1 MTLDFEPISLARQE
15 EYHTA
20 LTGCPQLLTS
30 DFSFAN
36 IFGWCEHYGLEW
48 AFHKGICF
56 IRQTKPEITY
66 WAPVGPW
73 ADYDWSGCCA
83 MHESARF
90 TRVPEELAK
99 LWKDAY
105 GDTIIL
111 TENRDHWDYIYSV
124 AELIALKGKKFHKK
138 KNLLNQFKKN
148 YLYQY
153 EPMGPECVE
162 EVLEMQDEWY
172 KWYEENNPSE
182 ALKAENHAITRVLHN
197 IDQIKG
203 LMGATLRVKG
213 KVIAYTVAEPLCE
226 DSIVI
231 HFEKGDIRHKG
242 VYQAINQ
249 MFLENGAS
257 EYTNVNREQDLGDEG
272 LRKAKLSYN
281 PTFFL
286 KKYEAT
292 LIEPSP

>member
-1 MTLDFEPISLARQE
+1 MTLNFEPISLDRQD
-15 EYHTA
+15 EYHEA

-36 IFGWCEHYGLEW
+36 VFGWADHYGLEW
-48 AFHKGICF
+48 AFHSGLCF
-56 IRQTKPEITY
+56 IRQTKPEPVC

-73 ADYDWSGCCA
+73 EAYDWAGCRA
-83 MHESARF
+83 MTEGRKF
-90 TRVPEELAK
+90 VRVPEALTR
-99 LWKDAY
+99 LWSIAY
-105 GDTIIL
+105 GNKMTI
-111 TENRDHWDYIYSV
+111 TESRAHWDYVYSV
-124 AELIALKGKKFHKK
+124 EELISLKGKAFHKK

-148 YLYQY
+148 YLYSY
-153 EPMGPECVE
+153 ESMAPECVE

-182 ALKAENHAITRVLHN
+182 ALKAENHAITRVLQH

-203 LMGATLRVKG
+203 LMGATIRVDG

-226 DSIVI
+226 DSLVI
-231 HFEKGDIRHKG
+231 HFEKGDIRFKG

-249 MFLENGAS
+249 MFLENDGA

-286 KKYEAT
+286 KKFEAE
-292 LIEPSP
+292 LL

>member
-1 MTLDFEPISLARQE
+1 MTLNFEPISLDQQD
-15 EYHTA
+15 EYHEC

-36 IFGWCEHYGLEW
+36 VFGWADHYGLEW
-48 AFHKGICF
+48 AFHGGLCF
-56 IRQTKPEITY
+56 IRQTKPETIC

-73 ADYDWSGCCA
+73 ENYDWAGCRG
-83 MHESARF
+83 MTEGKKF
-90 TRVPEELAK
+90 VRVPEALTR
-99 LWKDAY
+99 LWSIAY
-105 GDTIIL
+105 GNKMTI
-111 TENRDHWDYIYSV
+111 TESREHWDYVYSV
-124 AELIALKGKKFHKK
+124 EELISLKGKSFHKK

-148 YLYQY
+148 YLYTY
-153 EPMGPECVE
+153 ESMAPECVE

-182 ALKAENHAITRVLHN
+182 ALKAENHAITRVLQH

-203 LMGATLRVKG
+203 LMGATIRVDG

-226 DSIVI
+226 DSLVI
-231 HFEKGDIRHKG
+231 HFEKGDIRFKG

-249 MFLENGAS
+249 MFLENDGA

-272 LRKAKLSYN
+272 LRKAKMSYN

-286 KKYEAT
+286 KKFEAE
-292 LIEPSP
+292 LL

>member
-1 MTLDFEPISLARQE
+1 MTLQFEPISLERQV
-15 EYHTA
+15 EYHEA

-36 IFGWCEHYGLEW
+36 IYGWAEHYGLEW
-48 AFHKGICF
+48 AFHKGLCF
-56 IRQTKPEITY
+56 IRQSNPEPIY

-73 ADYDWSGCCA
+73 ESYDWARCA
-83 MHESARF
+83 AMREGRVY
-90 TRVPEELAK
+90 TRVPEALIR
-99 LWKDAY
+99 LWSIAFGNNIMID
-105 GDTIIL
+105 
-111 TENRDHWDYIYSV
+111 ESRDHWDYIYSI
-124 AELIALKGKKFHKK
+124 EDLIALKGKKFHKK

-148 YLYQY
+148 YLYEY
-153 EPMGPECVE
+153 EPMAPECVE

-197 IDQIKG
+197 FDQIKG
-203 LMGATLRVKG
+203 LMGATLRVEG
-213 KVIAYTVAEPLCE
+213 KVIAYTVAEPLCD

-231 HFEKGDIRHKG
+231 HFEKGDIKYKG

-249 MFLENGAS
+249 MFLENDAA
-257 EYTNVNREQDLGDEG
+257 EYINVNREQDLGDPG

-286 KKYEAT
+286 KKFQAT
-292 LIEPSP
+292 LL

>member
-1 MTLDFEPISLARQE
+1 MTLNYEPISLDRQK
-15 EYHTA
+15 EYHA
-20 LTGCPQLLTS
+20 SLKGCPQLLTS

-36 IFGWCEHYGLEW
+36 IFGWAEHYGLEW
-48 AFHKGICF
+48 AFHKDLCF
-56 IRQTKPEITY
+56 IRQTTPEVIH
-66 WAPVGPW
+66 WAPIGPW
-73 ADYDWSGCCA
+73 EKHNWKSCCTMRA
-83 MHESARF
+83 SKTF

-99 LWKDAY
+99 LWQQSY
-105 GDTIIL
+105 GTEIDI
-111 TENRDHWDYIYSV
+111 TENRDHWDYVYSV
-124 AELIALKGKKFHKK
+124 DELTALKGKKFHKK
-138 KNLLNQFKKN
+138 KNLLNQFKKK
-148 YLYQY
+148 YLFEY
-153 EPMGPECVE
+153 ESMAPECVE

-203 LMGATLRVKG
+203 LMGATLRVEG
-213 KVIAYTVAEPLCE
+213 KVIAYTLAEPLQE
-226 DSIVI
+226 DTLVI
-231 HFEKGDIRHKG
+231 HFEKGDIRYKG

-249 MFLENGAS
+249 MFLENDATD
-257 EYTNVNREQDLGDEG
+257 YTHVNREQDLGDEG

-292 LIEPSP
+292 IG

>member
-1 MTLDFEPISLARQE
+1 MTLKFEPIGLERQE
-15 EYHTA
+15 EYHAA

-36 IFGWCEHYGLEW
+36 IFGWAEHYGLEW
-48 AFHKGICF
+48 AFNKGLCF
-56 IRQTKPEITY
+56 IRQTKPDSFY

-73 ADYDWSGCCA
+73 ETYDWAGCCA
-83 MHESARF
+83 MRESNQF

-99 LWKDAY
+99 LWRETY
-105 GDTIIL
+105 GDAMIID
-111 TENRDHWDYIYSV
+111 EVRDHWDYIYSV
-124 AELIALKGKKFHKK
+124 EELIALKGKKFHKK
-138 KNLLNQFKKN
+138 KNLLNQFNKN
-148 YLYQY
+148 YIFEY
-153 EPMGPECVE
+153 EAMQPECVE
-162 EVLEMQDEWY
+162 EVLEMQDVWY

-182 ALKAENHAITRVLHN
+182 ALKAENHAITRVLQH

-203 LMGATLRVKG
+203 LMGATLRVEG

-231 HFEKGDIRHKG
+231 HFEKGDIRYKG

-249 MFLENGAS
+249 KFLENEAV

-281 PTFFL
+281 PSFFL
-286 KKYEAT
+286 KKFEAKLT
-292 LIEPSP
+292 

>member
-1 MTLDFEPISLARQE
+1 MHLKFDPLSLGRQE
-15 EYHTA
+15 EYHKA

-48 AFHKGICF
+48 AFHEGLCF
-56 IRQTKPEITY
+56 IRQTKPETIY

-73 ADYDWSGCCA
+73 NDYDWAGCCA
-83 MHESARF
+83 MYESRKF
-90 TRVPEELAK
+90 TRIPEELAIIWEK
-99 LWKDAY
+99 AY
-105 GDTIIL
+105 GDSITI
-111 TENRDHWDYIYSV
+111 TENRSHWDYVYSV
-124 AELIALKGKKFHKK
+124 EELISLKGKKFHKK
-138 KNLLNQFKKN
+138 KNLLNQFKRN
-148 YLYQY
+148 YPYKY
-153 EPMGPECVE
+153 ESMGPECVE

-203 LMGATLRVKG
+203 LMGATLRVEG
-213 KVIAYTVAEPLCE
+213 RVIAYTVAEPLRD
-226 DSIVI
+226 DSLVI
-231 HFEKGDIRHKG
+231 HFEKGDIRYKG

-249 MFLENGAS
+249 MFLENDAANFI
-257 EYTNVNREQDLGDEG
+257 NVNREQDLGDPG

-281 PTFFL
+281 PSFFL
-286 KKYEAT
+286 KKFEAV
-292 LIEPSP
+292 LS